1 MAEDEKNEIPDKP
14 SIVVSGD
21 TFDIPA
27 DKDLTVGP
35 GLVFRNN
42 SVTCTKP
49 GVIKSNDK
57 SVWID
62 RNNRRFVLLMCCK
75 CRIFNTPLFRQEIQV
90 YVFYGRLI

>member
-1 MAEDEKNEIPDKP
+1 MTETASKEIPDKP
-14 SIVVSGD
+14 SIVVCGD
-21 TFDIPA
+21 SFNIPP

-42 SVTCTKP
+42 AITCTKP

-62 RNNRRFVLLMCCK
+62 RNNK
-75 CRIFNTPLFRQEIQV
+75 
-90 YVFYGRLI
+90 RLV